1 MRARGG
7 AGSGAMADS
16 HDDVLR
22 VENLCVDF
30 SVKGRQVRIL
40 SDISFSLRRG
50 ETLGIIGESGC
61 GKSMTA
67 LALLRMVPSPP
78 GRITAGRVLLKGE
91 DLVQV
96 SEKRIRGIRGG
107 EISMIF
113 LEPMTSLNPVY
124 TIGNQIAET
133 IRRHKQVG
141 RAAAWKEAVDL
152 LDMVHIPAPERRVHE
167 YPHHLS
173 GGMRQRVMIAMAL
186 ACEPTVLLADE
197 PTTALDVTVQAQ
209 IFDLLKEIQDT
220 HGTCIVLITHD
231 FGAVS
236 EMADRVLVMYAG
248 HKVEEGTLD
257 EVSDDP
263 RHPYTRGLL
272 RSMPEIVDDPADVRV
287 RLPEIPG
294 AVPDL
299 LRGLEGCPFAPR
311 CPSAMSRC
319 RELPG
324 YSRLGD
330 HRSVKCWLESD
341 GAGGHAGP

>member
-1 MRARGG
+1 MPAVTGKPP
-7 AGSGAMADS
+7 
-16 HDDVLR
+16 VLE
-22 VENLCVDF
+22 VDGLCVDF
-30 SVKGRQVRIL
+30 AVRRKQVRVL
-40 SDISFSLRRG
+40 SDISFTVGRG

-67 LALLRMVPSPP
+67 LALLRMIPSPP
-78 GRITAGRVLLKGE
+78 GRITAGRVLLDGE
-91 DLVQV
+91 DLIQV
-96 SEKRIRGIRGG
+96 PEKRIRAIRGG
-107 EISMIF
+107 EISMVF
-113 LEPMTSLNPVY
+113 QEPMTSLNPVY

-133 IRRHKQVG
+133 IRRHKG
-141 RAAAWKEAVDL
+141 ISGAAAWKEAVDL

-209 IFDLLKEIQDT
+209 IFDLLREMQEV

-257 EVSDDP
+257 EISGEP
-263 RHPYTRGLL
+263 RHPYTQGLL
-272 RSMPEIVDDPADVRV
+272 RSMPEIVDDPADIRE

-294 AVPDL
+294 TVPDL

-311 CPSAMSRC
+311 CPSAMPKC
-319 RELPG
+319 RDRPG
-324 YSRLGD
+324 YTRLGD
-330 HRSVKCWLESD
+330 HRSVKCWLASEGTGDRVGS
-341 GAGGHAGP
+341 

>member
-1 MRARGG
+1 MGAEGG
-7 AGSGAMADS
+7 VTAGAAPHSRDV
-16 HDDVLR
+16 VLR

-30 SVKGRQVRIL
+30 TVKGRPVRIL
-40 SDISFSLRRG
+40 SDIGFSLRRG

-78 GRITAGRVLLKGE
+78 GRITAGRVLLNGE
-91 DLVQV
+91 DLVRV
-96 SEKRIRGIRGG
+96 PERRIRAVRGG
-107 EISMIF
+107 EMSMIF
-113 LEPMTSLNPVY
+113 QEPMTSLNPVY

-133 IRRHKQVG
+133 IRRHRPVG
-141 RAAAWKEAVDL
+141 RAAAWKEAVGL
-152 LDMVHIPAPERRVHE
+152 LDMVHIPAPERRVRE
-167 YPHHLS
+167 YPHQLS

-209 IFDLLKEIQDT
+209 IFDLLKEIQDAR
-220 HGTCIVLITHD
+220 GTCIILITHD

-248 HKVEEGTLD
+248 HKVEEGPLD
-257 EVSDDP
+257 EISDDP

-272 RSMPEIVDDPADVRV
+272 RSMPEIVDDPAGVRV

-294 AVPDL
+294 TVPDL

-311 CPSAMSRC
+311 CPSAMPRC
-319 RELPG
+319 RDLPG
-324 YSRLGD
+324 YSRLGES
-330 HRSVKCWLESD
+330 RSVKCWLEPD
-341 GAGGHAGP
+341 GPEARHRP

>member
-1 MRARGG
+1 MRTA
-7 AGSGAMADS
+7 AVSAVTAQDT
-16 HDDVLR
+16 VLE
-22 VENLCVDF
+22 VDGLCVDF
-30 SVKGRQVRIL
+30 AVRRKRVRVL
-40 SDISFSLRRG
+40 SDISFTVGRG

-67 LALLRMVPSPP
+67 LALLRMIPSPP
-78 GRITAGRVLLKGE
+78 GRIAAGRVLLNGE
-91 DLVQV
+91 DLIQV
-96 SEKRIRGIRGG
+96 PEKRIRAVRGG

-113 LEPMTSLNPVY
+113 QEPMTSLNPVY

-133 IRRHKQVG
+133 IRRHKG
-141 RAAAWKEAVDL
+141 TSRTAAWKEAIDL
-152 LDMVHIPAPERRVHE
+152 LDMVHIPAPERRVRE

-209 IFDLLKEIQDT
+209 IFDLLREIQDA

-257 EVSDDP
+257 EISDKP
-263 RHPYTRGLL
+263 RHPYTQGLL
-272 RSMPEIVDDPADVRV
+272 RSMPEIVDEPPDIRG

-294 AVPDL
+294 TVPDL
-299 LRGLEGCPFAPR
+299 LRGLKGCPFAPR
-311 CPSAMSRC
+311 CPSATSRC

-324 YSRLGD
+324 YTRLGD
-330 HRSVKCWLESD
+330 HRSVKCWLASD
-341 GAGGHAGP
+341 GDGDHAET

>member
-1 MRARGG
+1 MQTRSG
-7 AGSGAMADS
+7 AGAGAATDS
-16 HDDVLR
+16 HNVVLR

-30 SVKGRQVRIL
+30 RVKGREVRIL
-40 SDISFSLRRG
+40 SDVSFALRRG

-78 GRITAGRVLLKGE
+78 GRITAGRVLLNGE
-91 DLVQV
+91 DLVRV
-96 SEKRIRGIRGG
+96 SERRIRGIRGG
-107 EISMIF
+107 EMSMIF
-113 LEPMTSLNPVY
+113 QEPMTSLNPVY

-133 IRRHKQVG
+133 IRRHKQVDKT
-141 RAAAWKEAVDL
+141 AAWREAVGL
-152 LDMVHIPAPERRVHE
+152 LDMVHIPAPERRVRE
-167 YPHHLS
+167 YPHQLS

-220 HGTCIVLITHD
+220 RGTCIILITHD

-236 EMADRVLVMYAG
+236 EMADRILVMYAG

-257 EVSDDP
+257 EISDDP

-272 RSMPEIVDDPADVRV
+272 RSMPEIVDDPPDVRV

-294 AVPDL
+294 SVPDL

-324 YSRLGD
+324 YSRLGE
-330 HRSVKCWLESD
+330 HRSVKCWLESN
-341 GAGGHAGP
+341 GAGGEAGP